1 VGKSWIL
8 VKKCPACGGKLIVS
22 DFYSFS
28 RDYKITRRG
37 VLSSR
42 SSKSVESSI
51 DCTTASC
58 VDCGAEWEQGEVMIL
73 DGKVFLSIRR
83 SGEEA

>member
-1 VGKSWIL
+1 MSKSCVR
-8 VKKCPACGGKLIVS
+8 VKKCPTCGGKLIVS
-22 DFYSFS
+22 GFYSFS

-42 SSKSVESSI
+42 GSKSVESSI

-58 VDCGAEWEQGEVMIL
+58 VDCGSEWEQGEVMIL
-73 DGKVFLSIRR
+73 DGKVFLSLHR
-83 SGEEA
+83 SGEEE